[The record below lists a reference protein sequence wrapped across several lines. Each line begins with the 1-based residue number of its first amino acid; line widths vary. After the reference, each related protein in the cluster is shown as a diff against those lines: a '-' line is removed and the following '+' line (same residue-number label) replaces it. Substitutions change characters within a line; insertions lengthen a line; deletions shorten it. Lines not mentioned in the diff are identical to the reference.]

1 MPARSPFVPFD
12 FEQRR
17 QQDQSIGTVHTFDP
31 VSDVVGTMRQAEQR
45 DSFLSGEMAPAE
57 SLRYFRSQLFGRDPE
72 KTARATVLSRRVG
85 EPPVMIEG
93 REDTFDRYLR
103 ASAFQRSV
111 ATNPE
116 LSRFFGNNPRYA
128 VAASDDAKSVGLVG
142 QGFADIQRPKPS
154 LWSWLNGMGVGFVGG
169 GKQMWQGYQLYR
181 QDNPFATPGALGL
194 GNNPGALL
202 PFLAP
207 DEYRRMVRETEPG
220 RRAIIDR
227 YTATQ
232 SEIEA
237 ATPDFDTSTFL
248 GKTLMGLYQGTSSL
262 AQMAP
267 GMAASIALRSPYPA
281 LGAAALQSGLPAY
294 AKYRAR
300 GATVAEAQIGATI
313 EGGAEAAGEV
323 LPALLVA
330 RKFGKTGAGSFLTEF
345 LVKDMLGEQ
354 ATTLVQ
360 DAADTAIANPD
371 KTWGDYLAERP
382 DAAYQT
388 ALGVLVMSGTM
399 GGANHVVRKFVEAG
413 EARANAANIDR
424 LGRAAEASELR
435 RRDPE
440 AYNELIRHMA
450 EKSGTPHVFIPA
462 DAVRE
467 YMQSDSYDAFNDPFE
482 DYRDQ
487 VDEAAET
494 GGDVVLPAEFVLGTL
509 PGTPAWN
516 ALKADIRL
524 KSDGLSEREAEHF
537 DNSMDDVESE
547 LETLAK
553 EGSPDKT
560 EELTQRLQE
569 KLQDAGFT
577 PYVARQQAA
586 LMVNRI
592 VTRAARLGNDVTGTE
607 GDYLDIRQVLPPELA
622 KARAADTLDLVINAL
637 RKGGEATKQSGQSLL
652 EFIASHG
659 GIEDRGGDIAS
670 MGGDKWHRAAP
681 FRKKLLK
688 AFDTAQGSMIG
699 GEYNPNSIGSMFDA
713 AVSAG
718 YFPDL
723 LVQREEGS
731 GYADALDANAFI
743 DAIGEELAG
752 NPRYAEEAQTD
763 HFRAAADELRQAL
776 SERGL
781 DPEGLSDDELRA
793 IVAQMGEAQDGAGFD
808 QLPDTLDIDGVQRP
822 TRNSEGMPLAGS
834 EEGVRAFWAW
844 FGDSKVVDDQGRPLV
859 VYHGTRSGE
868 IEAFD
873 PDLLGQNTGAASARL
888 GFFFSGNEATAL
900 AYVDRTL
907 TENDRSTSDGV
918 VSGFDRII
926 ADLANWADA
935 NAPEFSK
942 ALRSSNVLLWH
953 SNDDPGVAAQAN
965 SYDPSEIDGFGGYL
979 DDVIREV
986 DNAAFWEA
994 DLEGGLGEYAQSQID
1009 RLQALKDAYDNIDLN
1024 GTADEEAGSIV
1035 LRTYLKIEQPLEA
1048 DQGGKAYRE
1057 TSYFDLINQGKEGG
1071 SDGVIIRNTFDGG
1084 PKDDI
1089 YVAFDPT
1096 QIKSINNRGTFDPAD
1111 PRILYQ
1117 SAYHGSP
1124 HIFDKFSLD
1133 YMGTGEGQQ
1142 AYGWGLYFAGRKEI
1156 AEHYRNTL
1164 TLDVGFDY
1172 AGKTGLNRAEVQNLV
1187 NMKYGGRYLDN
1198 VARASGVAD
1207 KVMDDLIYGG
1217 KNNYKEGSERRAVY
1231 DEIAAELKRPENTGR
1246 LYQVEIPE
1254 DDEYL
1259 LWDKPLSEQPEKVKA
1274 ALKDLGFDI
1283 PQRPNPRDWIVDPEV
1298 REIVRLAMKQAN
1310 ESRQDVEMVI
1320 DNDYDLYRRAVAYA
1334 EKRGIEDAD
1343 ANAGGIIVDLAGAF
1357 FDQLEGA
1364 VSLTGE
1370 MAYRGLSNQ
1379 KGPDR
1384 TGDQGASVALKEAGI
1399 AGIKYLDGSSRSQGE
1414 GSYNYVL
1421 FDDSRIS
1428 ITAYDQAY
1436 GDGPRGRIQFI
1447 PDGRSIIELFK
1458 DRNLSTLLHELG
1470 HDYLEQ
1476 LRADAGLLTAPD
1488 QLLTDWQTVQDWFK
1502 ANGYDTTD
1510 GLIPTEAHELW
1521 ARGFERYLMEGKA
1534 PSQGLQRIFETF
1546 RGWLTAI
1553 YKKVAALRS
1562 PITPEIREV
1571 MDRLLATDE
1580 EIAAMREQQM
1590 LEPLFKDAASIGMT
1604 DAEFQ
1609 AYTDDI
1615 TRSRHAASGA
1625 LLEKTMAAIRAR
1637 ETKRYKEAR
1646 AEVEREVADQVDN
1659 VPLFR
1664 AMRHMKAGK
1673 VDAVWLEREMGKDA
1687 KSLLPKG
1694 TVKEGGLHPDAIAEI
1709 SGFDSGKQ
1717 MIEAVMGAEAQHRQL
1732 REEGDKRSMRDR
1744 AIQTA
1749 TDTEMNRRYGD
1760 PLSDGSI
1767 EREALAAVHSEKQ
1780 GEVFAAE
1787 ARALARKTGQRP
1799 TPYRMARDWA
1809 RRKVREGVYQTE
1821 ASAGAIQ
1828 RHQRNVAKAGR
1839 EAEKAMLAGKFEDA
1853 LRFKQQQMV
1862 SSALLAEAKLAN
1874 DEVEAA
1880 RKRLDKIA
1888 RKATSKTIDQA
1899 YLDQAHALLEQVD
1912 LRPRSQK
1919 SIDRQGKWEAWA
1931 AEREA
1936 EGFDIVVP
1944 ASFEAT
1950 LGQQNWSRL
1959 PVETLLA
1966 LDAAVAQVVH
1976 LGRMK
1981 QRLLDGK
1988 EARDFDALV
1997 KEARDGAANINGK
2010 PPKGLDEPGFWD
2022 AIRSGA
2028 AGIDASLL
2036 KMETVF
2042 DWLDG
2047 GNSNGVFNRVVFRP
2061 IAEAQ
2066 GREADMTKDYLGR
2079 IKALFEALPGETV
2092 QRWTDKVQT
2101 PFIDPFNGRPY
2112 TPTRQRLIAMALN
2125 IGNEGNMQRLADGYG
2140 WNAGAIENFLT
2151 SELTAEEWQFVQGV
2165 WDTIETLWPEIEAME
2180 RRVNGVAPDK
2190 VEAREI
2196 VTPHGTYRG
2205 GYYPAVY
2212 DSTLNLK
2219 AEARAGRESDLF
2231 ESGYTRA
2238 STRSSATKARAD
2250 QVRAPILLDLGVIN
2264 RHLGEVIH
2272 DITHREPVMQAN
2284 KFLTSERI
2292 MKLVDEALGQEIRKQ
2307 FRPWLKFVAN
2317 SWAMERAG
2325 NEGFGKWLGKLRANT
2340 TAVGM
2345 GLRATT
2351 MVTQIAGYS
2360 NSTEVVGEKWMA
2372 EAIARSTASPI
2383 ETYRFVMERSAE
2395 VRHRMD
2401 TLDRDIRTE
2410 LARLSASNPV
2420 SRVAREAVDAKR
2432 FFFHGIGYMDRVVSV
2447 PTWLAGYNKALA
2459 EGMTE
2464 EEAAYAGD
2472 KAVRVSQGAGAPKDL
2487 AAIQRGTGK
2496 WGEALKLFTMFYSY
2510 FSAQYQRERTLVRDA
2525 MGADKRRSRSV
2536 PRLAARAFWL
2546 LVVPPLMVE
2555 LLKMGLG
2562 GGNPPDDEE
2571 WWSQWIARKLL
2582 SNAIGPIPLARDIF
2596 EPAWNAARGA
2606 QVYNPEFSPVNRFG
2620 TSIVNALKDAGKI
2633 ARGEETKHATKDM
2646 LEAAGYATGLVPGQ
2660 LASASQFLVDV
2671 GNGDADPRTFGDWME
2686 GLTTGKIKD

>member
-1 MPARSPFVPFD
+1 MPASSPFVPFD

-17 QQDQSIGTVHTFDP
+17 KQDKTIGEVRTFDP
-31 VSDVVGTMRQAEQR
+31 VSDVVGRMREAEQ
-45 DSFLSGEMAPAE
+45 PANFADTFRE
-57 SLRYFRSQLFGRDPE
+57 FRSQLFGRDPQKE
-72 KTARATVLSRRVG
+72 ARVTRLSRQVG
-85 EPPVMIEG
+85 EPPALIEG

-154 LWSWLNGMGVGFVGG
+154 LWSWLNGMGVAFTGG

-181 QDNPFATPGALGL
+181 LDNPFATPGALGL

-207 DEYRRMVRETEPG
+207 DEYRRMMRETEPG
-220 RRAIIDR
+220 RREIIDR

-232 SEIEA
+232 SEIDA
-237 ATPDFDTSTFL
+237 ATPDYDRNTFG
-248 GKTLMGLYQGTSSL
+248 GKTMLGLYQGTVSM
-262 AQMAP
+262 AQMLP
-267 GMAASIALRSPYPA
+267 GISASIALRSPYPA
-281 LGAAALQSGLPAY
+281 LGAAALQTSLPAY

-300 GATVAEAQIGATI
+300 GGTVDQAKTGAFI
-313 EGGAEAAGEV
+313 EGSAEAAGE
-323 LPALLVA
+323 LFPALLVA

-371 KTWGDYLAERP
+371 KSWGDYLAERP

-388 ALGVLVMSGTM
+388 ALGVLVMSGTT
-399 GGANHVVRKFVEAG
+399 GTAHHVVRKFAEAG

-440 AYNELIRHMA
+440 AYNEMVRHMA

-487 VDEAAET
+487 VDEAYET

-509 PGTPAWN
+509 PGTSAW
-516 ALKADIRL
+516 AAVKADIRL
-524 KSDGLSEREAEHF
+524 ASGGLSEREAVVYDE
-537 DNSMDDVESE
+537 NMDAVEAE
-547 LETLAK
+547 LEKLAK
-553 EGSPDKT
+553 DGATGKV
-560 EELTQRLQE
+560 EELTQSLQE

-577 PYVARQQAA
+577 PYVARQQAT

-592 VTRAARLGNDVTGTE
+592 VTRAARLGNDVTGAE
-607 GDYLDIRQVLPPELA
+607 GDYLDIRQVLPSELA

-652 EFIASHG
+652 EFIAARG

-688 AFDTAQGSMIG
+688 KFDAAQGSMIG

-859 VYHGTRSGE
+859 VYHGGAKGLES
-868 IEAFD
+868 FD
-873 PDLLGQNTGAASARL
+873 ASKA
-888 GFFFSGNEATAL
+888 GT
-900 AYVDRTL
+900 VQ
-907 TENDRSTSDGV
+907 TSDWGK
-918 VSGFDRII
+918 GIYFTPRNWQAEGYANDAAI
-926 ADLANWADA
+926 AADA
-935 NAPEFSK
+935 KEKELYKAIDDKAAEFGVS
-942 ALRSSNVLLWH
+942 
-953 SNDDPGVAAQAN
+953 DPMMAGIKLGIN
-965 SYDPSEIDGFGGYL
+965 SP
-979 DDVIREV
+979 
-986 DNAAFWEA
+986 
-994 DLEGGLGEYAQSQID
+994 EYAEI
-1009 RLQALKDAYDNIDLN
+1009 RKLTNEWRAYR
-1024 GTADEEAGSIV
+1024 DEVRKSGGGEVYSA
-1035 LRTYLKIEQPLEA
+1035 YLKIENPEVYQYVGITDPYLA
-1048 DQGGKAYRE
+1048 GQAKANDR
-1057 TSYFDLINQGKEGG
+1057 
-1071 SDGVIIRNTFDGG
+1071 DGVIVVNEEVTG
-1084 PKDDI
+1084 PLSDHMDEI
-1089 YVAFDPT
+1089 LVFDPT

-1133 YMGTGEGQQ
+1133 YMGTGEGAQ
-1142 AYGWGLYFAGRKEI
+1142 AYGWGLYFAGRREI

-1246 LYQVEIPE
+1246 LYEVEIPE

-1274 ALKDLGFDI
+1274 ALEKAGLVNLEKGTLGEGLGPVPMMTNLGTWADG
-1283 PQRPNPRDWIVDPEV
+1283 E
-1298 REIVRLAMKQAN
+1298 K
-1310 ESRQDVEMVI
+1310 
-1320 DNDYDLYRRAVAYA
+1320 LYRRMVEREFGKATEVTSAA
-1334 EKRGIEDAD
+1334 RKASERA
-1343 ANAGGIIVDLAGAF
+1343 A
-1357 FDQLEGA
+1357 
-1364 VSLTGE
+1364 SLV
-1370 MAYRGLSNQ
+1370 LHN
-1379 KGPDR
+1379 
-1384 TGDQGASVALKEAGI
+1384 AGI
-1399 AGIKYLDGSSRSQGE
+1399 AGIKFLDGTSRKDGD
-1414 GSYNYVL
+1414 GTYNYVV

-1428 ITAYDQAY
+1428 ITAYDQAH

-1476 LRADAGLLTAPD
+1476 LRVDAPQSE
-1488 QLLTDWQTVQDWFK
+1488 QLNSDLQTVYDWFK
-1502 ANGYDTTD
+1502 ANGHEVTD
-1510 GLIPTEAHELW
+1510 GVIPVEAHELW

-1809 RRKVREGVYQTE
+1809 RRKVRQGVYQVE

-1839 EAEKAMLAGKFEDA
+1839 EAEKAMLTGKFEDA

-1880 RKRLDKIA
+1880 RKRLDKTA

-1966 LDAAVAQVVH
+1966 LDDAVTQIVH

-2022 AIRSGA
+2022 AIKARA
-2028 AGIDASLL
+2028 AGTDAALL

-2061 IAEAQ
+2061 IADAQ
-2066 GREADMTKDYLGR
+2066 ANEADMVADYLGR

-2092 QRWTDKVQT
+2092 QRWGDKVQT
-2101 PFIDPFNGRPY
+2101 PFVDPFNGKPY

-2686 GLTTGKIKD
+2686 GLTTGKLKE

>member
-85 EPPVMIEG
+85 EPPVMVEG

-142 QGFADIQRPKPS
+142 QGFADIERPKPS

-300 GATVAEAQIGATI
+300 GATVAEAQAGSSI
-313 EGGAEAAGEV
+313 EGGAEVLGE
-323 LPALLVA
+323 LFPALLVA
-330 RKFGKTGAGSFLTEF
+330 RKFGKAGAGSFLTEF

-360 DAADTAIANPD
+360 DAADTAIANPN

-467 YMQSDSYDAFNDPFE
+467 YMQSDSYDAYNDPFE
-482 DYRDQ
+482 VYRDQ
-487 VDEAAET
+487 VDEAYET
-494 GGDVVLPAEFVLGTL
+494 GGDVVLPAEFALGTL
-509 PGTPAWN
+509 PGTPAW
-516 ALKADIRL
+516 AAVKADIRL
-524 KSDGLSEREAEHF
+524 ASGGVSEREADVYDE
-537 DNSMDDVESE
+537 NMDAVEAE
-547 LETLAK
+547 LEKLAK

-577 PYVARQQAA
+577 PYVARQQAT

-592 VTRAARLGNDVTGTE
+592 VTRAARLGNDVTGAE
-607 GDYLDIRQVLPPELA
+607 GDYLDIRQVLPSELA

-652 EFIASHG
+652 EFIAARG

-688 AFDTAQGSMIG
+688 KFDAAQGSMIG

-731 GYADALDANAFI
+731 GYSDALDANAFI

-808 QLPDTLDIDGVQRP
+808 QLPDTIEIDGAQRP
-822 TRNSEGMPLAGS
+822 TRNSEGQQIAGT
-834 EEGVRAFWAW
+834 EEGVRAFWKW

-859 VYHGTRSGE
+859 VYHGGRKGLE
-868 IEAFD
+868 VFD
-873 PDLLGQNTGAASARL
+873 PAKAGEVQVSDWGKGVYFTPRQWQAQGYANDAQIASDEREKELYQAITDTAAKYGVSDPMMAGIKLGIGS
-888 GFFFSGNEATAL
+888 
-900 AYVDRTL
+900 
-907 TENDRSTSDGV
+907 
-918 VSGFDRII
+918 
-926 ADLANWADA
+926 
-935 NAPEFSK
+935 P
-942 ALRSSNVLLWH
+942 
-953 SNDDPGVAAQAN
+953 
-965 SYDPSEIDGFGGYL
+965 
-979 DDVIREV
+979 
-986 DNAAFWEA
+986 
-994 DLEGGLGEYAQSQID
+994 EYADVERATKEWRDYRAQVREQGGGEVYP
-1009 RLQALKDAYDNIDLN
+1009 A
-1024 GTADEEAGSIV
+1024 
-1035 LRTYLKIEQPLEA
+1035 YLKIENPEVYQYVGITDPYLA
-1048 DQGGKAYRE
+1048 GQAKANDR
-1057 TSYFDLINQGKEGG
+1057 
-1071 SDGVIIRNTFDGG
+1071 DGVIIVNEEVTG
-1084 PKDDI
+1084 PLSDHMDEI
-1089 YVAFDPT
+1089 LVFDPT
-1096 QIKSINNRGTFDPAD
+1096 QIKSINNRGTFDPGDARILYQRTGID
-1111 PRILYQ
+1111 LSAGGGLKSISIGDATVEYGVSSNGETAEVILVSVPKAKRRGGAARKAMQEFLAATDAAGLTVFLTAHPMGKGGASKTALEKFYKSLGFVENKGRNKDFRAMQGMVRQPPRILYQ
-1117 SAYHGSP
+1117 SA
-1124 HIFDKFSLD
+1124 
-1133 YMGTGEGQQ
+1133 
-1142 AYGWGLYFAGRKEI
+1142 
-1156 AEHYRNTL
+1156 
-1164 TLDVGFDY
+1164 
-1172 AGKTGLNRAEVQNLV
+1172 
-1187 NMKYGGRYLDN
+1187 
-1198 VARASGVAD
+1198 
-1207 KVMDDLIYGG
+1207 
-1217 KNNYKEGSERRAVY
+1217 
-1231 DEIAAELKRPENTGR
+1231 
-1246 LYQVEIPE
+1246 
-1254 DDEYL
+1254 
-1259 LWDKPLSEQPEKVKA
+1259 
-1274 ALKDLGFDI
+1274 
-1283 PQRPNPRDWIVDPEV
+1283 
-1298 REIVRLAMKQAN
+1298 
-1310 ESRQDVEMVI
+1310 
-1320 DNDYDLYRRAVAYA
+1320 
-1334 EKRGIEDAD
+1334 
-1343 ANAGGIIVDLAGAF
+1343 
-1357 FDQLEGA
+1357 
-1364 VSLTGE
+1364 
-1370 MAYRGLSNQ
+1370 
-1379 KGPDR
+1379 
-1384 TGDQGASVALKEAGI
+1384 
-1399 AGIKYLDGSSRSQGE
+1399 
-1414 GSYNYVL
+1414 
-1421 FDDSRIS
+1421 
-1428 ITAYDQAY
+1428 

-1476 LRADAGLLTAPD
+1476 LRVDAPQSEQLTSDLQA
-1488 QLLTDWQTVQDWFK
+1488 VYDWFK
-1502 ANGYDTTD
+1502 ANGHEVTD
-1510 GLIPTEAHELW
+1510 GVIPVEAHELW

-1580 EIAAMREQQM
+1580 EIAAMRDQQM

-1604 DAEFQ
+1604 DSEFR

-1615 TRSRHAASGA
+1615 ARSRHAASGA

-1809 RRKVREGVYQTE
+1809 RRKVRQGTYQTE

-1880 RKRLDKIA
+1880 RKRLDKTA

-1966 LDAAVAQVVH
+1966 LDDAVTQIVH

-2010 PPKGLDEPGFWD
+2010 PPKGLDEPNFWD

-2047 GNSNGVFNRVVFRP
+2047 GNPNGVFNRVVFRP

-2066 GREADMTKDYLGR
+2066 GREADMTKDYLGQ
-2079 IKALFEALPGETV
+2079 IKTLFEALPGETV

-2101 PFIDPFNGRPY
+2101 PFTDPFNGRPY

-2180 RRVNGVAPDK
+2180 RRVNGVPPDK
-2190 VEAREI
+2190 VEPREI
-2196 VTPHGTYRG
+2196 VTPHGTFRG
-2205 GYYPAVY
+2205 GYYPAIY
-2212 DSTLNLK
+2212 DSTLSYAADKRQSSPEGALYEPG
-2219 AEARAGRESDLF
+2219 AVRA
-2231 ESGYTRA
+2231 T
-2238 STRSSATKARAD
+2238 TRSSATKARAD
-2250 QVRAPILLDLGVIN
+2250 AVSEPILLDLGVIN
-2264 RHLGEVIH
+2264 RHMSEVIH
-2272 DITHREPVMQAN
+2272 DLTHREAVMQAWR
-2284 KFLTSERI
+2284 FLTSERI

-2307 FRPWLKFVAN
+2307 LRPWLKFVAN

-2351 MVTQIAGYS
+2351 MVTQIAGYA

-2372 EAIARSTASPI
+2372 EAIARSSASPI
-2383 ETYRFVMERSAE
+2383 DTYRFVMERSGE

-2420 SRVAREAVDAKR
+2420 SRAARQALDAKR
-2432 FFFHGIGYMDRVVSV
+2432 FFFHGIGYMDRMVSI
-2447 PTWLAGYNKALA
+2447 PTWLAGYNKGLA

-2472 KAVRVSQGAGAPKDL
+2472 KAVRLSQGAGAPKDL

-2686 GLTTGKIKD
+2686 GLTTGKLKE